1 MRWIA
6 NLFAGGG
13 VRHVAEAATS
23 IGGMFGVHK
32 ERQAVR
38 DGAYRQAALGQ
49 YAAEFQPQAYRTW
62 FDSLVDGLN
71 RLIRPVL
78 TITLVSA
85 IPVALVSPQSVDLA
99 FAALASLPDA
109 YWMVLSLV
117 LGFYFGGRMQLKAQD
132 FRRAETT
139 WGAVQ
144 AAAASPRPQSTPRAL
159 PEFVKPQREVS
170 RVFLHCTAS
179 DHPHHDNMET
189 LRDWHVRGNGWS
201 DVGYHELITFNGD
214 ILAGRSLERI
224 PAAQKGHN
232 RGTIA
237 IALSGGQNGQ
247 SVAFTAAQ
255 LETLRRRCQQI
266 NEAYGRAVT
275 FHGHKEV
282 APGRACPVY
291 DYQTILGLDGEGRL
305 K

>member
-132 FRRAETT
+132 FRREEITRS
-139 WGAVQ
+139 AVQ
-144 AAAASPRPQSTPRAL
+144 VAVASPPPQCTRRAL
-159 PEFVKPQREVS
+159 PAFVKPQREVS

-179 DHPHHDNMET
+179 DHPHHDNIET
-189 LRDWHVRGNGWS
+189 LRDWHVNGNGWS
-201 DVGYHELITFNGD
+201 DVGYHELITFGGD
-214 ILAGRSLERI
+214 ILAGRPLERI

-237 IALSGGQNGQ
+237 IALSGGQNGKPG
-247 SVAFTAAQ
+247 AFTTAQ
-255 LETLRRRCQQI
+255 FEALRLRCQQI
-266 NEAYGRAVT
+266 SDAYGGNIT
-275 FHGHKEV
+275 FHGHVEV
-282 APGRACPVY
+282 APGRSCPVY
-291 DYQTILGLDGEGRL
+291 DYRVILGLDGEGRL